1 MLRITL
7 LLTLVALACH
17 AAPSSDDAAVE
28 PLYRSVT
35 IADYKTALSQSK
47 SLVNRQKGRIIS
59 KTVDKLLDENQKKVM
74 YYAYYLWNNGAE
86 DIVKNYFPLQF
97 RMIFSQLTVK
107 LINKKYSMEL
117 KVGLSTDSDNERTVY
132 GDCGQVGERAA
143 WEFKFNEASDEKV
156 YFKIYNPNDN
166 QFLKSGNSADRF
178 DDHPIYSSTNSD
190 TFRHQWYL
198 EPVVYNK
205 ELLFYVIN
213 RAYSQPLKLAQSNDL
228 DGDRQAYGHGGDSSG
243 APERFGWKIVR
254 Y

>member
-59 KTVDKLLDENQKKVM
+59 KTVDKLINENPKKVM
-74 YYAYYLWNNGAE
+74 YFAYYLWNNGAQ
-86 DIVKNYFPLQF
+86 DIVKNYFPLPF
-97 RMIFSQLTVK
+97 RVIFSQLSVE
-107 LINKKYSMEL
+107 LYNKKYSMEL
-117 KVGLSTDSDNERTVY
+117 KVTLSTDSDNERGVY
-132 GDCGQVGERAA
+132 GDYSKVGARAD
-143 WEFKFNEASDEKV
+143 WTFMVTEAADEKV
-156 YFKIYNPNDN
+156 YFKVYNPSNN
-166 QFLKSGNSADRF
+166 QYMKSGNSADGDNDR
-178 DDHPIYSSTNSD
+178 PIYASTNSD

-198 EPVVYNK
+198 EPVMYNGD
-205 ELLFYVIN
+205 LLFYIFN
-213 RAYSQPLKLAQSNDL
+213 REYNQPLKLGQFTDS
-228 DGDRQAYGHGGDSSG
+228 DGDRRAYAHGGDPSG
-243 APERFGWKIVR
+243 DPERFGWKMVR